1 VRKILAFDENDA
13 IADFGDHI
21 GGDRR
26 TFGPWHKSMLTS
38 AAHRRIA
45 RGGFGVPCVDF
56 RVEAPQSFQYI
67 SNGLMVNM
75 QVARLYDF
83 GDIRVEDS
91 ARPEVG
97 PNDMLVRA
105 SACGICSGDI
115 MPWYIKRKAPLVL
128 GHEPVGVVEEAGSS
142 VRGFKRGER
151 VFVHHHAPCFQCAA
165 CRRGEYVQCATWRA
179 TNIRPGGMAEYFL
192 VSAENQRDTL
202 KLPDSI
208 SDANGVLI
216 EPAAC
221 VVKSLKRSGLKKGET
236 ILIIGLGIM
245 GMMHVKIAR
254 DLGAGTIIGADL
266 FHTRANRAME
276 LGADR
281 GIVVAGDNLV
291 EQVREITNGAMCDVV
306 IVGPGTS
313 RAINTGIAA
322 AGKGATVVQFT
333 ATPPEDELVVKP
345 HDLYFNETRLVPSY
359 SCGPDETRE
368 AMSLVERGV
377 INADELVTHRFPLAQ
392 ITEAFETAQKP
403 ESLKVIVTFGE
414 K

>member
-1 VRKILAFDENDA
+1 
-13 IADFGDHI
+13 
-21 GGDRR
+21 
-26 TFGPWHKSMLTS
+26 
-38 AAHRRIA
+38 
-45 RGGFGVPCVDF
+45 
-56 RVEAPQSFQYI
+56 
-67 SNGLMVNM
+67 M

-97 PNDMLVRA
+97 PDDILVRA

-128 GHEPVGVVEEAGSS
+128 GHEPVGVVEQAGSS
-142 VRGFKRGER
+142 VRDFKCGER
-151 VFVHHHAPCFQCAA
+151 VFVHHHAPCFQCSPCA
-165 CRRGEYVQCATWRA
+165 RGEYVQCATWRA

-202 KLPDSI
+202 RLPDSV
-208 SDANGVLI
+208 SDADGVLI

-221 VVKSLKRSGLKKGET
+221 VVKSLKRSGLKNGET
-236 ILIIGLGIM
+236 VLIIGLGIM
-245 GMMHVKIAR
+245 GMMHVKLAR
-254 DLGAGTIIGADL
+254 HMGAGTIIGADL
-266 FHTRANRAME
+266 FHTRANRAVE
-276 LGADR
+276 LGADK
-281 GIVVAGDNLV
+281 GIVVAGDNLI
-291 EQVREITNGAMCDVV
+291 EQVREITKGAMCDVV

-313 RAINTGIAA
+313 KAIATGIAA

-333 ATPPEDELVVKP
+333 ATPPEDELLVKP
-345 HDLYFNETRLVPSY
+345 HDLYFNETRLIPSY

-377 INADELVTHRFPLAQ
+377 INARELVTHRFPLER

-403 ESLKVIVTFGE
+403 ESLKVIVTFGS
-414 K
+414 